1 MSKIESSQKIKLFP
15 ICEITESKAWYGRK
29 YFYIS
34 RKIVDKRS
42 VLRYYTC
49 MKLDSDTA
57 AKLFGQLGNS
67 TRLNI
72 VRLLVRAGQ
81 EGLPV
86 GEIQSHLV
94 IPGSTLSHH
103 LRHLRSVGLIWQE
116 REGAVLRCYVD
127 YKKLEGL
134 ATYLMEECCT
144 GIPTL
149 EVSMDIG

>member
-1 MSKIESSQKIKLFP
+1 
-15 ICEITESKAWYGRK
+15 
-29 YFYIS
+29 
-34 RKIVDKRS
+34 
-42 VLRYYTC
+42 VLRYHAI

-57 AKLFGQLGNS
+57 STLFAQLGNS

-81 EGLPV
+81 EGLSV

-94 IPGSTLSHH
+94 VPGSTLSHH
-103 LRHLRSVGLIWQE
+103 LTHLRSVGLIWQE
-116 REGAVLRCYVD
+116 REGTVLRCYVD

-149 EVSMDIG
+149 EAITDSG

>member
-1 MSKIESSQKIKLFP
+1 LKSRDNGYFGKN
-15 ICEITESKAWYGRK
+15 

-34 RKIVDKRS
+34 RNIIDMNP
-42 VLRYYTC
+42 LGCYLLT

-57 AKLFGQLGNS
+57 ASLFGQLGNS

-72 VRLLVRAGQ
+72 VRMLVRAGR

-103 LRHLRSVGLIWQE
+103 LTHLRSVGLIWQE
-116 REGAVLRCYVD
+116 REGAVLRCFVD
-127 YKKLEGL
+127 YKKLEDL
-134 ATYLMEECCT
+134 AAYLMEECCT

-149 EVSMDIG
+149 EASIELG

>member
-1 MSKIESSQKIKLFP
+1 MSQAKN
-15 ICEITESKAWYGRK
+15 
-29 YFYIS
+29 YFGIS

-42 VLRYYTC
+42 VLHYHTI

-57 AKLFGQLGNS
+57 ATLFGQLGNS

-103 LRHLRSVGLIWQE
+103 LTHLRYVGLIWQE
-116 REGAVLRCYVD
+116 REGTVLRCYVD

-134 ATYLMEECCT
+134 AAYLMEECCS

-149 EVSMDIG
+149 EDSIDLG

>member
-1 MSKIESSQKIKLFP
+1 
-15 ICEITESKAWYGRK
+15 
-29 YFYIS
+29 
-34 RKIVDKRS
+34 
-42 VLRYYTC
+42 
-49 MKLDSDTA
+49 MKFNSDTV

-81 EGLPV
+81 QGLPV
-86 GEIQSHLV
+86 GEIQGHLE

-103 LRHLRSVGLIWQE
+103 LTHLRSVGLIWQE

-134 ATYLMEECCT
+134 AAYLMEECCS
-144 GIPTL
+144 GIPKL
-149 EVSMDIG
+149 EAKIDRG

>member
-1 MSKIESSQKIKLFP
+1 MR
-15 ICEITESKAWYGRK
+15 ICRART
-29 YFYIS
+29 YFGIS

-42 VLRYYTC
+42 VLHYYTI

-57 AKLFGQLGNS
+57 STLFGQLGNS

-103 LRHLRSVGLIWQE
+103 LTHLRGVGLIWQE
-116 REGAVLRCYVD
+116 REGAVLRCYLD
-127 YKKLEGL
+127 YKKLEDL
-134 ATYLMEECCT
+134 AAYLMEECCT

-149 EVSMDIG
+149 EASIDLG

>member
-1 MSKIESSQKIKLFP
+1 MLKSPHNI
-15 ICEITESKAWYGRK
+15 
-29 YFYIS
+29 YFGKNYFDIS
-34 RKIVDKRS
+34 RNVVDMS
-42 VLRYYTC
+42 PLVCYLLI

-57 AKLFGQLGNS
+57 ATLFGQLGNS

-81 EGLPV
+81 DGLPV

-103 LRHLRSVGLIWQE
+103 LTHLRSVGLIWQE
-116 REGAVLRCYVD
+116 REGAVLRCFVD

-134 ATYLMEECCT
+134 AAYLMEECCS
-144 GIPTL
+144 GIPTQEASIEL
-149 EVSMDIG
+149 G

>member
-1 MSKIESSQKIKLFP
+1 MR
-15 ICEITESKAWYGRK
+15 ICHIRN
-29 YFYIS
+29 YFDIS
-34 RKIVDKRS
+34 RKIVDRRS
-42 VLRYYTC
+42 VLYYHTP

-81 EGLPV
+81 DGLPV
-86 GEIQSHLV
+86 GEIQSRLE

-103 LRHLRSVGLIWQE
+103 LTHLRSVGLIWQE

-134 ATYLMEECCT
+134 AAYLMEECCT

-149 EVSMDIG
+149 EATIDLG

>member
-1 MSKIESSQKIKLFP
+1 MSQAKN
-15 ICEITESKAWYGRK
+15 
-29 YFYIS
+29 YFGIS
-34 RKIVDKRS
+34 RKIVDKPS
-42 VLRYYTC
+42 VLHYHTI

-57 AKLFGQLGNS
+57 ATLFGQLGNS

-103 LRHLRSVGLIWQE
+103 LTHLRGAGLIWQE
-116 REGAVLRCYVD
+116 REGTVLRCYVD

-134 ATYLMEECCT
+134 AAYLMEECCT

-149 EVSMDIG
+149 EASIDEG

>member
-1 MSKIESSQKIKLFP
+1 MLKSR
-15 ICEITESKAWYGRK
+15 YND
-29 YFYIS
+29 YFGKNYFDIS
-34 RKIVDKRS
+34 RNMVDMNP
-42 VLRYYTC
+42 LGCYLLI

-57 AKLFGQLGNS
+57 ATLFGQLGNS

-103 LRHLRSVGLIWQE
+103 LTHLRSVGLIWQE
-116 REGAVLRCYVD
+116 REGTILRCYVD

-134 ATYLMEECCT
+134 AAYLMEECCT

-149 EVSMDIG
+149 EASIDLG

>member
-1 MSKIESSQKIKLFP
+1 LSQAKN
-15 ICEITESKAWYGRK
+15 
-29 YFYIS
+29 YFGIS
-34 RKIVDKRS
+34 RNIVDKRS
-42 VLRYYTC
+42 VLRYHTI

-57 AKLFGQLGNS
+57 ATLFGQLGNS

-86 GEIQSHLV
+86 GEIQSHLE

-103 LRHLRSVGLIWQE
+103 LTHLRSVGLIWQE
-116 REGAVLRCYVD
+116 REGTVLRCYVD

-134 ATYLMEECCT
+134 AAYIMEECCT

-149 EVSMDIG
+149 EASIDLG

>member
-1 MSKIESSQKIKLFP
+1 M
-15 ICEITESKAWYGRK
+15 
-29 YFYIS
+29 
-34 RKIVDKRS
+34 VDMNP
-42 VLRYYTC
+42 LGCYLLI

-57 AKLFGQLGNS
+57 ATLFGQLGNL

-72 VRLLVRAGQ
+72 VRMLVRAGQ

-86 GEIQSHLV
+86 GEIQNHLV

-103 LRHLRSVGLIWQE
+103 LTHLRSVGLIWQE
-116 REGAVLRCYVD
+116 REGTVLRCFVD

-134 ATYLMEECCT
+134 AAYLMEECCS

-149 EVSMDIG
+149 EASIDLG

>member
-1 MSKIESSQKIKLFP
+1 M
-15 ICEITESKAWYGRK
+15 
-29 YFYIS
+29 
-34 RKIVDKRS
+34 VDKRS
-42 VLRYYTC
+42 VLRYHTT

-57 AKLFGQLGNS
+57 ATLFGQLGNS

-103 LRHLRSVGLIWQE
+103 LTHLRSVGLIWQE
-116 REGAVLRCYVD
+116 REGTVLRCYVD

-134 ATYLMEECCT
+134 AAYLMEECCS

-149 EVSMDIG
+149 EASIDLG

>member
-1 MSKIESSQKIKLFP
+1 M
-15 ICEITESKAWYGRK
+15 
-29 YFYIS
+29 
-34 RKIVDKRS
+34 
-42 VLRYYTC
+42 LRYHTI

-57 AKLFGQLGNS
+57 AMLFGQLGNS

-103 LRHLRSVGLIWQE
+103 LTHLRSVGLIWQE
-116 REGAVLRCYVD
+116 REGTVLRCYVD

-134 ATYLMEECCT
+134 AAYLMEECCT
-144 GIPTL
+144 GISTL
-149 EVSMDIG
+149 EASIDLG

>member
-1 MSKIESSQKIKLFP
+1 
-15 ICEITESKAWYGRK
+15 
-29 YFYIS
+29 
-34 RKIVDKRS
+34 
-42 VLRYYTC
+42 

-57 AKLFGQLGNS
+57 ATLFGQLGNS

-103 LRHLRSVGLIWQE
+103 LTHLRSVGLIWQE
-116 REGAVLRCYVD
+116 REGTVLRCYVD

-134 ATYLMEECCT
+134 GAYLMEECCS
-144 GIPTL
+144 GMPTL
-149 EVSMDIG
+149 EDSIDLG

>member
-1 MSKIESSQKIKLFP
+1 LKSRHNGYFGKN
-15 ICEITESKAWYGRK
+15 

-34 RKIVDKRS
+34 RNMVDMNP
-42 VLRYYTC
+42 LGCYLLT

-57 AKLFGQLGNS
+57 ASLFGQLGNS

-72 VRLLVRAGQ
+72 VRMLVRAGR

-103 LRHLRSVGLIWQE
+103 LTHLRSVGLIWQE
-116 REGAVLRCYVD
+116 REGAVLRCFVD
-127 YKKLEGL
+127 YKKLEDL
-134 ATYLMEECCT
+134 AAYLMEECCT

-149 EVSMDIG
+149 EASIELG

>member
-1 MSKIESSQKIKLFP
+1 MP
-15 ICEITESKAWYGRK
+15 WANG
-29 YFYIS
+29 YFGIS

-42 VLRYYTC
+42 VLHYHTI

-57 AKLFGQLGNS
+57 ATLFGQLGNS

-94 IPGSTLSHH
+94 IPGSTLTHH
-103 LRHLRSVGLIWQE
+103 LTHLRSVGLIWQE
-116 REGAVLRCYVD
+116 REGTVLRCYVD

-134 ATYLMEECCT
+134 AAYLMEECCT

-149 EVSMDIG
+149 EASIDLG